1 MKTVILNNGV
11 RMLLLGAGVF
21 QIDGNSLC
29 EKVVAEAL
37 ENGYRLIDTASSY
50 LNEEAV
56 GAAVENSSVDRNE
69 IFLSTKVWV
78 QDFGYEKTRQS
89 VENSLRKLKTD
100 YIDLVLLH
108 QQLSDYYGAWRALEK
123 LTEEGKV
130 RSIGVSNFYPD
141 RLADLCMNAE
151 IKPAVN
157 QIECHPFYQR
167 EYDLEVMKR
176 FSVAPMAW
184 APFAEGGHDIW
195 NNPTLKSIGE
205 KHGKSAAQIVLR
217 WNIERGVCVIPKT
230 VREERLKEN
239 GCVFDFSLDD
249 GDREAIRKLDTGKTQ
264 IIDHLNVDTVVFLNS
279 HRIHD

>member
-11 RMLLLGAGVF
+11 RMPLLGAGVF

-100 YIDLVLLH
+100 YIDLVLLY

-239 GCVFDFSLDD
+239 GCVFDFSLYD

>member
-1 MKTVILNNGV
+1 MEMNIRELKTFDMEEILNLYDSVGWTNYTE
-11 RMLLLGAGVF
+11 RPDMLEKAFHHSLLVLGAW
-21 QIDGNSLC
+21 DG
-29 EKVVAEAL
+29 
-37 ENGYRLIDTASSY
+37 
-50 LNEEAV
+50 
-56 GAAVENSSVDRNE
+56 
-69 IFLSTKVWV
+69 
-78 QDFGYEKTRQS
+78 
-89 VENSLRKLKTD
+89 
-100 YIDLVLLH
+100 
-108 QQLSDYYGAWRALEK
+108 EK
-123 LTEEGKV
+123 LTGIIRV
-130 RSIGVSNFYPD
+130 VGDGASIVFIQ
-141 RLADLCMNAE
+141 DLLVLPE
-151 IKPAVN
+151 
-157 QIECHPFYQR
+157 YQR
-167 EYDLEVMKR
+167 HGIGSQLCLEVMKR

-205 KHGKSAAQIVLR
+205 KYGKSVAQIVLR

>member
-11 RMLLLGAGVF
+11 RMPLLGAGVF

-205 KHGKSAAQIVLR
+205 KHGKSVAQIVLR

-249 GDREAIRKLDTGKTQ
+249 GDREAIRNLDTGKTQ

>member
-1 MKTVILNNGV
+1 MVTENMDFLQSYDPEVGSAIRKSGV
-11 RMLLLGAGVF
+11 PRE
-21 QIDGNSLC
+21 D
-29 EKVVAEAL
+29 
-37 ENGYRLIDTASSY
+37 
-50 LNEEAV
+50 
-56 GAAVENSSVDRNE
+56 
-69 IFLSTKVWV
+69 IFLTTKVWV
-78 QDFGYEKTRQS
+78 EHYGQKAARAS
-89 VENSLRKLKTD
+89 VLDSMQKLGVD
-100 YIDLVLLH
+100 YLDLVLLH
-108 QQLSDYYGAWRALEK
+108 QPFADYYGAWRALEE
-123 LTEEGKV
+123 LYDEGLV
-130 RSIGVSNFYPD
+130 RAIGVSNFYPD

-239 GCVFDFSLDD
+239 GCVFDFSLYD

>member
-11 RMLLLGAGVF
+11 RMPLLGAGVF

-56 GAAVENSSVDRNE
+56 GAAVENSFVDRNE

-205 KHGKSAAQIVLR
+205 KHGKSVAQIVLR

-249 GDREAIRKLDTGKTQ
+249 GDWEAIRKLDTGKTQ